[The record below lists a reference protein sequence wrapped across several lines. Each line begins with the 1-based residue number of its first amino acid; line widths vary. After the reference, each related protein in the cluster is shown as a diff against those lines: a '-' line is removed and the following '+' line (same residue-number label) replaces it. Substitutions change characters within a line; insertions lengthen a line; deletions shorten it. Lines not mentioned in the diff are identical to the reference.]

1 MPEQRRKQMNSAL
14 KLTIAF
20 VCIYALITQQVVANS
35 WIRRLDEWI
44 YERDILLVTPGKT
57 PTIVILMDD
66 LGLRGIT
73 SAILLITA
81 ILISRRFKSWRPIN
95 LSLLA
100 LLLLNLAVG
109 ASKLLLGR
117 TKPSTGFD
125 LFFTDSGLSYP
136 SGHAANAVLSWGMIA
151 YLIFRYSHKEP
162 FEGLRLTWFVS
173 IISSL
178 VCLASLYRNTHWFSD
193 LLGGLFIGSALLVA
207 VIAIDR
213 SITSARQ
220 PSYGAGRLIT

>member
-1 MPEQRRKQMNSAL
+1 MNSAV
-14 KLTIAF
+14 KLTILF
-20 VCIYALITQQVVANS
+20 TSIYALVTQQVLANS

-44 YERDILLVTPGKT
+44 YDRSFLLLEPNKT
-57 PTIVILMDD
+57 PTLVMLVDD

-73 SAILLITA
+73 AIALIVTA
-81 ILISRRFKSWRPIN
+81 ILISHRFKSWRPIN

-109 ASKLLLGR
+109 ISKLLFGR

-125 LFFTDSGLSYP
+125 LVFTDSGLSYP
-136 SGHAANAVLSWGMIA
+136 SGHAANAVLTWGMLA

-162 FEGLRLTWFVS
+162 FEGMRLTWFVS
-173 IISSL
+173 IVTIA

-207 VIAIDR
+207 IIAIDR
-213 SITSARQ
+213 LITSDRQ
-220 PSYGAGRLIT
+220 PS

>member
-1 MPEQRRKQMNSAL
+1 MPEKRRKQMNSAL
-14 KLTIAF
+14 KLSIAF
-20 VCIYALITQQVVANS
+20 ISTYALITQQVVANS

-57 PTIVILMDD
+57 PTIIILMDD

-109 ASKLLLGR
+109 ASKLLFGR

-173 IISSL
+173 IISTL

-213 SITSARQ
+213 SITSDRQ
-220 PSYGAGRLIT
+220 PS

>member
-1 MPEQRRKQMNSAL
+1 MNSAL
-14 KLTIAF
+14 KLSIAF
-20 VCIYALITQQVVANS
+20 VSAYALITQQVVANS

-57 PTIVILMDD
+57 PTIVILIDD

-81 ILISRRFKSWRPIN
+81 ILISRRFKSWRPVN

-109 ASKLLLGR
+109 ASKLLFGR

-173 IISSL
+173 IISTL

-213 SITSARQ
+213 SITSDRQ
-220 PSYGAGRLIT
+220 PS

>member
-1 MPEQRRKQMNSAL
+1 MPEQRRKQKNSAL

-20 VCIYALITQQVVANS
+20 VSVYALITQQVIANS

-109 ASKLLLGR
+109 ASKLLFGR

-213 SITSARQ
+213 SITSDRQ
-220 PSYGAGRLIT
+220 PS

>member
-1 MPEQRRKQMNSAL
+1 MNSAL
-14 KLTIAF
+14 KLSIAF
-20 VCIYALITQQVVANS
+20 VSAYALITQQVVANS

-81 ILISRRFKSWRPIN
+81 ILISRRFKSWRPVN

-109 ASKLLLGR
+109 ASKLLFGR

-173 IISSL
+173 IISTL

-213 SITSARQ
+213 SITSDRQ
-220 PSYGAGRLIT
+220 PS

>member
-1 MPEQRRKQMNSAL
+1 MPERRRKQKNSAF
-14 KLTIAF
+14 KLTILF
-20 VCIYALITQQVVANS
+20 IGIYALITQQVLANS
-35 WIRRLDEWI
+35 WVRRLDEWV

-100 LLLLNLAVG
+100 LLLLNLTVG
-109 ASKLLLGR
+109 ASKLLFGR

-213 SITSARQ
+213 SITSDRQ
-220 PSYGAGRLIT
+220 PS